1 MPLPAT
7 MAGMKRIHF
16 FKAGRHSAMSGAVI
30 NFTEADLQ
38 RSAAVYDPAVHEAPL
53 VVGHPKTDGPAYGG
67 VKAIQFADAD
77 LEAVPGDVDPAFA
90 ELVQAKRYGKVSAS
104 WYRPGSPQH
113 PLAGKDGHDAW
124 YLRHIGFLGA
134 QPPAIKGLRP
144 IEFAADDADSVV
156 EFGDWSDRKSAGLWR
171 RMREFLIAQFGPEKA
186 DQVVPT
192 YMVDMLTEDALKPE
206 QPPEASTN
214 TPNYAEGGDPLKTA
228 QEIAAAQAAL
238 EAREAELAK
247 REQAVADFAEKQAAA
262 DKQRL
267 ADEAADFAEGLVKAG
282 QLPPAQKARVVNLL
296 TTMPPDAR
304 FVDFAE
310 DGKETERGCAEVLKD
325 LLTNLP
331 KAVDFAERGG
341 RAKAAA
347 GGAGMSSPDDVADK
361 ARAYMAEQKAAGK
374 EVDFAEAVQYV
385 NDQDGGGA
393 D

>member
-1 MPLPAT
+1 MQLPGTMP
-7 MAGMKRIHF
+7 GMKRIHF
-16 FKAGRHSAMSGAVI
+16 FKAGSHSAMSGEAI
-30 NFTEADLQ
+30 KFTQADLQ
-38 RSAAVYDPAVHEAPL
+38 RAAAVYDPAVHEAPL

-77 LEAVPGDVDPAFA
+77 LEAVPGDVDPEFA

-144 IEFAADDADSVV
+144 VEFADEADADSVV
-156 EFGDWSDRKSAGLWR
+156 EFGDWADRENAGLWR

-206 QPPEASTN
+206 EPAEVRN
-214 TPNYAEGGDPLKTA
+214 MTPNYAEGGDPLKTA

-238 EAREAELAK
+238 EAREADLAK
-247 REQAVADFAEKQAAA
+247 REKAVADFAEQQAA
-262 DKQRL
+262 DEKKRL

-282 QLPPAQKARVVNLL
+282 QLPPAQKARVVGLL
-296 TTMPPDAR
+296 TTMPADAK
-304 FVDFAE
+304 FVEFAE
-310 DGKETERGCAEVLKD
+310 DGKQTTERGCVEVLKD

-331 KAVDFAERGG
+331 KAVDFAER
-341 RAKAAA
+341 AANSKAAPNA
-347 GGAGMSSPDDVADK
+347 NGADDFVDK
-361 ARAYMAEQKAAGK
+361 ARAYIAEQKANGK
-374 EVDFAEAVQYV
+374 EVDFAEAVQHIK
-385 NDQDGGGA
+385 DQEGA